1 MSARSVFA
9 EKRSMYEL
17 IPVIENW
24 LIENEYTVTA
34 IANRIDAEGK
44 GIAARIFFE
53 NYSSGCL
60 VKVISNEQFFMV
72 LKAFLSNQQL
82 LSYRVSCSYCGRTFE
97 SSKSSCPYCGASKEN
112 IEKRWNENLHF
123 SKTLPHY
130 NAENLKLNR
139 KNYLEHGEVNKTWRL
154 IIAFVK
160 IWNHCNSPFINYLS
174 TAFSFFFTWQ
184 LYTYLKYRDV
194 DLIAGVKVKISYT
207 SQATV
212 SHPSTIGRGKTASWS
227 IGLSDNSRR
236 VTVFCF
242 RRSGP
247 R

>member
-24 LIENEYTVTA
+24 LIENEYNVTA

-112 IEKRWNENLHF
+112 IEKR
-123 SKTLPHY
+123 
-130 NAENLKLNR
+130 
-139 KNYLEHGEVNKTWRL
+139 
-154 IIAFVK
+154 
-160 IWNHCNSPFINYLS
+160 
-174 TAFSFFFTWQ
+174 
-184 LYTYLKYRDV
+184 
-194 DLIAGVKVKISYT
+194 
-207 SQATV
+207 
-212 SHPSTIGRGKTASWS
+212 
-227 IGLSDNSRR
+227 
-236 VTVFCF
+236 
-242 RRSGP
+242 
-247 R
+247 